1 MKKNFLFGL
10 ILIFFF
16 SCNIFSTK
24 KNNPYIN
31 KQQILKEIYG
41 TWKMDYEETTKSLL
55 RKNSFDPEIDIDIY
69 NNFLTQI
76 KKEVPFA
83 QFQFFFNENNQENL
97 WQFDYTLTKDQV
109 IKQTSNGTFSIID
122 INISDFYLI
131 MELKEALTDKEKI
144 KKEIIRLDLIEKNK
158 IKLTL
163 QNELQKNIFNEIYF
177 IKINH
182 SENNEVKQ
190 KQ

>member
-1 MKKNFLFGL
+1 MKKNFLCGL

-24 KNNPYIN
+24 KNNQYIN

-109 IKQTSNGTFSIID
+109 IKKTSKGTFSIRD
-122 INISDFYLI
+122 INITDFYLI
-131 MELKEALTDKEKI
+131 LELKEVPTDTEKI
-144 KKEIIRLDLIEKNK
+144 KKEIIRLDLLEKNK

-177 IKINH
+177 IKTNH

-190 KQ
+190 R